1 MFEKLIE
8 RAVGKYLDR
17 LVVSP
22 DKKIYP
28 SGYNPLPEIK
38 EAMLEWLYVPFN
50 GANILIKV
58 RYPNYTQLESG
69 GYNYGQIM
77 LDINAGKELSDADK
91 KYILNA
97 QEYAAKCV
105 MCAPTYEEF
114 EKMIYKEDNA
124 LVMKKA
130 KIAELKKAVD
140 NPALNMFQRAEFQ
153 AELNTLDY
161 FVGILLPSD
170 TMDALTR
177 IALGQ
182 DVTDIKKV
190 TKDILT
196 QAAVKS
202 ELYKK
207 APHEFISGVF
217 TDRDAT
223 EIDAH
228 CWNIMDAMKKEHGA
242 RRTTKPAVDGAE

>member
-1 MFEKLIE
+1 
-8 RAVGKYLDR
+8 
-17 LVVSP
+17 
-22 DKKIYP
+22 
-28 SGYNPLPEIK
+28 
-38 EAMLEWLYVPFN
+38 
-50 GANILIKV
+50 
-58 RYPNYTQLESG
+58 
-69 GYNYGQIM
+69 
-77 LDINAGKELSDADK
+77 
-91 KYILNA
+91 
-97 QEYAAKCV
+97 

-202 ELYKK
+202 ELTSCGTRLVPQEVLQN
-207 APHEFISGVF
+207 APHFAFFRGSSCKTEVLQELYCTKKRRMSLSAGCSPTVTRRRLTRTAGISW
-217 TDRDAT
+217 TL
-223 EIDAH
+223 
-228 CWNIMDAMKKEHGA
+228 
-242 RRTTKPAVDGAE
+242 